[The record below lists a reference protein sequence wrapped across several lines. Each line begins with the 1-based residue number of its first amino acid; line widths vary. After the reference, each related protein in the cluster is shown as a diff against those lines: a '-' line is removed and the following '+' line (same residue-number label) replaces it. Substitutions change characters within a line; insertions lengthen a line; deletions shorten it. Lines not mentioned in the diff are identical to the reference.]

1 MPGQLIIIGGV
12 RVIEGTLPPALARSL
27 VRPLA
32 AWYRRSRRLLPWRR
46 SRDPYRIWISEV
58 MLQQTTV
65 KAVLPHYR
73 RFLRRFPTIGSLA
86 AARLETV
93 LAAWSGLGYYRRA
106 RHLHAAA
113 RAIVSERRGRFPRR
127 LDEAL
132 ALPGIGRYTAGAI
145 LSIAFG
151 ERLPVLDGNVARV
164 LSRLFMIGGD
174 PTTASRRER
183 LWRLA
188 GALVD
193 EAPVPGDL
201 NQAIMELGATVCLPA
216 NPACGRCPVARRC
229 SARAAGAQH
238 RVPAPRRR
246 RAPRRLRSTVALVS
260 RRGLYLMRRR
270 QGTRLMDGLWEF
282 PAVEGGCDGG
292 SPDGLRLALGEPI
305 ATVRH
310 SITYRRYLVEVR
322 TGRLLREPPLRNYR
336 WVDPREVARLPTSSL
351 VSKVLARARGG
362 REV

>member
-1 MPGQLIIIGGV
+1 
-12 RVIEGTLPPALARSL
+12 
-27 VRPLA
+27 
-32 AWYRRSRRLLPWRR
+32 
-46 SRDPYRIWISEV
+46 

-65 KAVLPHYR
+65 KTVIPHYR
-73 RFLRRFPTIGSLA
+73 RFLGRFPTIRSLA
-86 AARLETV
+86 AARPEAV

-106 RHLHAAA
+106 RDLRAAA
-113 RAIVSERRGRFPRR
+113 RAIVTQRRGRFPRR

-164 LSRLFMIGGD
+164 LARLFMIGGD
-174 PTTASRRER
+174 PATARRRER

-193 EAPVPGDL
+193 EAPEPGEL
-201 NQAIMELGATVCLPA
+201 NQALMELGATVCLPA
-216 NPACGRCPVARRC
+216 SPACDRCPVARRC
-229 SARAAGAQH
+229 SARAAGAQA
-238 RVPAPRRR
+238 RVPGPRRR
-246 RAPRRLRSTVALVS
+246 REPRRLRSTVALVS

-270 QGTRLMDGLWEF
+270 RGTRLMEGLWEF
-282 PAVEGGCDGG
+282 PAVEGGRDAR
-292 SPDGLRLALGEPI
+292 SPDGLRLALGDRI

-310 SITYRRYLVEVR
+310 SITYRRYLVEIR
-322 TGRLLREPPLRNYR
+322 PGRLLREPPRRDYR
-336 WVDPREVARLPTSSL
+336 WVDPRQVGRLPTSSL
-351 VSKVLARARGG
+351 VSKVLARARRG